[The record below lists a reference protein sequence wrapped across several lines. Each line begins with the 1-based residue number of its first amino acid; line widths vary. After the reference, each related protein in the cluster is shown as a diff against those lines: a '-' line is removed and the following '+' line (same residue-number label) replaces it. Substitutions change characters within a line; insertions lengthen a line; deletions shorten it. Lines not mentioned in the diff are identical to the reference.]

1 MKRAFLYTRVSTSEQ
16 VSGYSIDE
24 QIERLQ
30 AYCTA
35 KNWIVARIYNDG
47 GFSGG
52 NTDRPALKDMIHD
65 IKHCDVVLVYKLD
78 RLSRSQKDTLELIED
93 VFLKNN
99 VDFVSISENFDT
111 GTPFGR
117 AMIGILAVFA
127 QLEREQIKE
136 RTHMGREGRA
146 KEGKY
151 HGGGEN
157 PIGYDYVN
165 GELVINDFEAMQIRE
180 MHDLYQSGMSVKQIE
195 RIFEEKGYKHKHGK
209 WRHDRI
215 NYVLKN
221 DLYCGVVTFA
231 GVKIDGTHTPII
243 SKETFNKTKQIMNS
257 YDYSS
262 SRNKGKRTLLGGLL
276 YCKRCGARYGL
287 TIFTDKKYNKEYRY
301 YSCYSRRKLS
311 RSMIRDP
318 NCKNKIWRTK
328 DLDEIILGEIRK
340 LSLEPS
346 QIETKTGSDNKS
358 DIIRKELARIDRQR
372 SRLLYLYQTEQYTIE
387 ELNAVISPLNTQKQ
401 RLENELSNQRDI
413 EDVRQII
420 TSFDEVIKAGTC
432 DQVRII
438 INALI
443 DKIELDGED
452 VYIHWSF

>member
-16 VSGYSIDE
+16 VNGYSIDE
-24 QIERLQ
+24 QIERLK

-47 GFSGG
+47 GYSGG

-65 IKHCDVVLVYKLD
+65 IKHCDVVVVYKLD

-151 HGGGEN
+151 HGGGAS
-157 PIGYDYVN
+157 PVGYDYIN
-165 GELVINDFEAMQIRE
+165 GELVINEFEAMQIRE
-180 MHDLYQSGMSVKQIE
+180 IHELYQSGTSIRQIE
-195 RIFEEKGYKHKHGK
+195 RIFNEKGYSHKYGK
-209 WRHDRI
+209 WRPDRI
-215 NYVLKN
+215 RYCLEN

-231 GVKIDGTHTPII
+231 GGKFDGTHEPII
-243 SKETFNKTKQIMNS
+243 SKGTYSKTMQIMNS
-257 YDYSS
+257 YDNSTY
-262 SRNKGKRTLLGGLL
+262 RNHGKHALLSGLL
-276 YCKRCGARYGL
+276 FCKRCGARYAM
-287 TIFTDKKYNKEYRY
+287 TIYYDKKANRQYRY
-301 YSCYSRRKLS
+301 YSCHSRRKLK
-311 RSMIRDP
+311 RSMVRDP
-318 NCKNKIWRTK
+318 NCKNKIWRM
-328 DLDEIILGEIRK
+328 DELDQIILGEIRK
-340 LSLEPS
+340 LSLEPTEIKQKTES
-346 QIETKTGSDNKS
+346 DKSET
-358 DIIRKELARIDRQR
+358 IRKELARIDRQR

-387 ELNAVISPLNTQKQ
+387 ELNAVITPLNAQKQ

-413 EDVRQII
+413 EDVRHIV
-420 TSFDEVIKAGTC
+420 TTFDDVIQAGTFE
-432 DQVRII
+432 QVRMIV
-438 INALI
+438 NALI

-452 VYIHWSF
+452 VFIHWSF

>member
-1 MKRAFLYTRVSTSEQ
+1 MKRVFCYVRVSTAEQ
-16 VSGYSIDE
+16 VNGYSIDE
-24 QIERLQ
+24 QIERLK

-35 KNWIVARIYNDG
+35 KNWTLARIYNDA

-93 VFLKNN
+93 VFLSNG
-99 VDFVSISENFDT
+99 VDFVSMSENFDT

-136 RTHMGREGRA
+136 RTHMGRAGRA
-146 KEGKY
+146 KDGKY
-151 HGGGEN
+151 HGGGEE
-157 PIGYDYVN
+157 PIGYDYIN
-165 GELVINDFEAMQIRE
+165 GELVINEFEAMQIRE
-180 MHDLYQSGMSVKQIE
+180 MHEMYQSGASIREIE
-195 RIFEEKGYKHKHGK
+195 RTFERKGYTHKHGK

-215 NYVLKN
+215 GYCLDN

-231 GVKIDGTHTPII
+231 GSKFDGTHEPII
-243 SKETFNKTKQIMNS
+243 SKETFNKTKQVKDS
-257 YDYSS
+257 FDYSS
-262 SRNKGKRTLLGGLL
+262 SRNKGIGTLLGGLL
-276 YCKRCGARYGL
+276 FCKRCGARYGL
-287 TIFTDKKYNKEYRY
+287 SVFKDRKYNKEYRY
-301 YSCYSRRKLS
+301 YECYSRRKNT

-318 NCKNKIWRTK
+318 NCKNKIWRTE
-328 DLDEIILGEIRK
+328 DLDALILDEIRK
-340 LSLEPS
+340 LSLEPIS
-346 QIETKTGSDNKS
+346 VKRKHNESNKS
-358 DIIRKELARIDRQR
+358 ATIRKELARIDRQR

-387 ELNAVISPLNTQKQ
+387 ELNTVIEPLNRQKQ

-413 EDVRQII
+413 EDVQRII
-420 TSFDEVIKAGTC
+420 TSFDDVLALGNR

-452 VYIHWSF
+452 VFIHWSF